1 MDKRANLKKYTV
13 EVLKSLKS
21 AIIQVAIGT
30 LLFIIGMYIIRILGI
45 FPIIIGII
53 NKIFS

>member
-1 MDKRANLKKYTV
+1 MNRWANLKKYTV

-45 FPIIIGII
+45 FPVIISTI